1 MAEPTQ
7 EKQVTKRNI
16 ANQIS
21 SKYEGVDS
29 DFALKMVEETF
40 EIIIKSLEEGKICA
54 IREFGR
60 FYTYET
66 KASVKKSPL
75 VGDQPLH
82 IPAHQRIKF
91 KPGAKLKKI
100 MLDSKEKAL
109 KKSKTKTK
117 KNKE

>member
-1 MAEPTQ
+1 MTKPTQ
-7 EKQVTKRNI
+7 EKQITKRNI
-16 ANQIS
+16 AKQIS

-40 EIIIKSLEEGKICA
+40 EIIIKSLEEGKICS

-60 FYTYET
+60 FYIHET
-66 KASVKKSPL
+66 KATVRKSPL
-75 VGDQPLH
+75 IGDQPLQ

-100 MLDSKEKAL
+100 MLNSKEKAL
-109 KKSKTKTK
+109 KKLKEKTK

>member
-1 MAEPTQ
+1 MTKPTQ

-40 EIIIKSLEEGKICA
+40 EIIIKSLEEGKTCA

-60 FYTYET
+60 FYTHET
-66 KASVKKSPL
+66 KATVRKSPL
-75 VGDQPLH
+75 IGVY
-82 IPAHQRIKF
+82 RNV
-91 KPGAKLKKI
+91 
-100 MLDSKEKAL
+100 
-109 KKSKTKTK
+109 KSRLTAT
-117 KNKE
+117 